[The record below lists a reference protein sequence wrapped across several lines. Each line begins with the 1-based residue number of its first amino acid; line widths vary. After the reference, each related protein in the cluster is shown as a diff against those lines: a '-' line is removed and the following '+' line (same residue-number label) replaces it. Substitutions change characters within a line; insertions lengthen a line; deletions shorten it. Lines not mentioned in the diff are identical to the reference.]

1 MAFLFLFYQFF
12 SLSTLLRSP
21 PLGPLS
27 ALTAA
32 PPRPLRSNFFGG
44 PAAPCAQPS
53 PLSPRAASV
62 LERGAELA
70 LRAQVWGEW
79 GGWGVFSGGGG
90 GCAGPINQAVSF
102 LSLSL
107 PRVSFRLVMPRSG
120 CRLPRACALLV
131 AGGETWKQQ
140 TKKRK
145 KKYKKKQMKRKQM
158 NIELG

>member
-1 MAFLFLFYQFF
+1 M
-12 SLSTLLRSP
+12 R
-21 PLGPLS
+21 S
-27 ALTAA
+27 ALA
-32 PPRPLRSNFFGG
+32 PVAQGSQCPGKRGG
-44 PAAPCAQPS
+44 ACFAGPG
-53 PLSPRAASV
+53 LGGV
-62 LERGAELA
+62 
-70 LRAQVWGEW
+70 